1 MDQSPLSPPPA
12 ASSAATAQSPPPPA
26 AVEEDVALHHRSISD
41 DMPSPSSSGLPPPGK
56 TFSAKA
62 SASAFA
68 SKLAFGGRKLLSPL
82 TNAASTVKEKEREA
96 APASSSPNA
105 ADAPQTAPPRT
116 ASGRGSLAGV
126 VNGADA
132 AVATAASA
140 VTSSIS
146 SLFQATSSTL
156 SSAIA
161 VASSPAGPAAASN
174 SGGLDPAELEAAEA
188 EYRQV
193 ATQQRM
199 QTLEELVQHRRS
211 DWSYLKAM
219 HEGTN
224 YWLNVT
230 LLREQ
235 QVLAHLGERNSI
247 RRSVQFFYL
256 GLGLGRL
263 MSEVRHAQFLALE
276 GCQLLEELE
285 FYFSSGTVQSMKL
298 MVATNTTLH
307 PPLHKMEDEAL
318 YSVEEPFRPTIYKCN
333 QRPVFRRLL
342 TPSIPFPLDY
352 REVMLSLC
360 DILALVYSKFVEDNS
375 CSENVYLF
383 QAIIRFD
390 EKIKKLVIDPAK
402 KEFAVLAS
410 QVLGDELSSVR
421 KQYSSGSGR
430 PLAPTTQI
438 SEQSSP
444 TSHDEPG
451 VVKSP

>member
-1 MDQSPLSPPPA
+1 MDQSPQSPTPA
-12 ASSAATAQSPPPPA
+12 SDSAQSPPPV
-26 AVEEDVALHHRSISD
+26 AVDDDVALHHRSISD
-41 DMPSPSSSGLPPPGK
+41 DMPSPSGLPPPGK

-62 SASAFA
+62 SASSFA

-82 TNAASTVKEKEREA
+82 TSAASGVKEKEGAQSPPTQSAGEA
-96 APASSSPNA
+96 PKSAVPTRTGSS
-105 ADAPQTAPPRT
+105 
-116 ASGRGSLAGV
+116 RGSLAGV
-126 VNGADA
+126 VNGADT
-132 AVATAASA
+132 AVASAASA

-156 SSAIA
+156 TSAMA
-161 VASSPAGPAAASN
+161 VASPAGTAVSTGN
-174 SGGLDPAELEAAEA
+174 SLDAAELEAMEA
-188 EYRQV
+188 EQI
-193 ATQQRM
+193 AAQQRM

-263 MSEVRHAQFLALE
+263 MSEVRHAQFLAME

-298 MVATNTTLH
+298 MVATNSTLH

-318 YSVEEPFRPTIYKCN
+318 YSVQEPFRPTIFKCN

-383 QAIIRFD
+383 QAIVRFD
-390 EKIKKLVIDPAK
+390 EKIKL
-402 KEFAVLAS
+402 
-410 QVLGDELSSVR
+410 
-421 KQYSSGSGR
+421 
-430 PLAPTTQI
+430 
-438 SEQSSP
+438 
-444 TSHDEPG
+444 
-451 VVKSP
+451 